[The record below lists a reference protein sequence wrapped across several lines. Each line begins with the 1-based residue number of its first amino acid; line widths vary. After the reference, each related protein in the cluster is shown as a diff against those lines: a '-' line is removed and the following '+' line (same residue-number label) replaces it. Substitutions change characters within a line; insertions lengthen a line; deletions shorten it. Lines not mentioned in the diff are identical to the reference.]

1 MIQQLIE
8 WMEEES
14 DKHFKH
20 GTVQSLYGAGA
31 IQRCIAKAKEL
42 QGKEE
47 AAFKKADALKGEG
60 WTPEEYFHAVG
71 LVGLTEPCKW
81 AVVHESAIFS
91 DLEQA
96 VKEKEDLGGIQSDY
110 TIVKII
116 EP

>member
-1 MIQQLIE
+1 MTQQLIE
-8 WMEEES
+8 WMEEQKNENPR
-14 DKHFKH
+14 DYLLFEH
-20 GTVQSLYGAGA
+20 YNAA
-31 IQRCIAKAKEL
+31 IAKAKEL
-42 QGKEE
+42 Q
-47 AAFKKADALKGEG
+47 A
-60 WTPEEYFHAVG
+60 
-71 LVGLTEPCKW
+71 TEQSKW

>member
-1 MIQQLIE
+1 MTQQLIE
-8 WMEEES
+8 WMEERIKSAGLTINES
-14 DKHFKH
+14 TDLEQISDLSSEIF
-20 GTVQSLYGAGA
+20 TLRAV
-31 IQRCIAKAKEL
+31 INKAKEL
-42 QGKEE
+42 Q
-47 AAFKKADALKGEG
+47 AAEQ
-60 WTPEEYFHAVG
+60 
-71 LVGLTEPCKW
+71 CKW